1 MEPIPEQPSNETE
14 YDLASVGS
22 RLGARAIDALI
33 GFAAYAAVI
42 LLAVAVYDIELDVAD
57 AETVEL
63 SGGAAFL
70 ISWGAVIL
78 WAIYEVLLTRNQGQ
92 TVGKMVAK
100 IKVVSAA
107 GDGQLAW
114 GTAAVRWGVLAVP
127 MTLIPGP
134 VGLLV
139 FALVGSWFI
148 WDRKVQGLHD
158 KAASTYVV
166 KAVPTRPTA

>member
-1 MEPIPEQPSNETE
+1 MEPMPEQSRNETE
-14 YDLASVGS
+14 YDLAGVGQ
-22 RLGARAIDALI
+22 RLAARAIDVLI

-42 LLAVAVYDIELDVAD
+42 LFAVAAYDIELDVAD
-57 AETVEL
+57 PDSVEI

-78 WAIYEVLLTRNQGQ
+78 WAIYEVLLTRIQGQ

-107 GDGQLAW
+107 GGGELAW
-114 GTAAVRWGVLAVP
+114 GTSAVRWGVLAVP

-148 WDRKVQGLHD
+148 WDKKVQGLHD

-166 KAVPTRPTA
+166 KVAPIRPPA

>member
-1 MEPIPEQPSNETE
+1 MEPIPEQPSNETG

-22 RLGARAIDALI
+22 RLGARAIDVLI

-42 LLAVAVYDIELDVAD
+42 LFAVAFYDIELDVAD
-57 AETVEL
+57 AETIEV

-70 ISWGAVIL
+70 ISWGAVVL
-78 WAIYEVLLTRNQGQ
+78 WAIYEVLLTRSQGQ

-100 IKVVSAA
+100 IRVVSAA
-107 GDGQLAW
+107 RDGQVPW

-134 VGLLV
+134 IGLLV
-139 FALVGSWFI
+139 FVVVGSWFI
-148 WDRKVQGLHD
+148 WDKKVQGLHD
-158 KAASTYVV
+158 KAAGTYVV
-166 KAVPTRPTA
+166 RATPPPPA